1 VCIGMRCLNGSSRK
15 CLSTPLYFDESHC
28 IMQRILVGVGVDVGA
43 VSRLTGFISPF
54 TSGLCIDD
62 RRAGYID
69 RRPIAITIWVVDDCV

>member
-1 VCIGMRCLNGSSRK
+1 
-15 CLSTPLYFDESHC
+15 
-28 IMQRILVGVGVDVGA
+28 MQRILVGVGVDVGA